1 MNVHEAISKHVGGQ
15 NQTINEFLQLD
26 YYRET
31 LIEEAIE
38 LCRQNKPFTTDRIN
52 EITKEMNS
60 LNMKGELPKRKLVS
74 VEMVEEFVNSQ
85 RNG

>member
-15 NQTINEFLQLD
+15 NQTITEFLQLD
-26 YYRET
+26 HYREA

-38 LCRQNKPFTTDRIN
+38 LCKQNKPFITDRIN
-52 EITKEMNS
+52 EVTKEINT

-74 VEMVEEFVNSQ
+74 VDMVKEYVHSQ